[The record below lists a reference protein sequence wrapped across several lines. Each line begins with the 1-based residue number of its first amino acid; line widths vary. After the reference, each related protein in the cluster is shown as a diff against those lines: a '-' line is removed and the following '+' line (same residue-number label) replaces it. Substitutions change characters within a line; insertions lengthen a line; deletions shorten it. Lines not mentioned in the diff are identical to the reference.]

1 MDSAPVEVKPI
12 VSETGNLTGNVIMRR
27 QRGVVLLSVLL
38 VVALLSAITIRLV
51 SRHSL
56 NVAQSSHSIG
66 ADLTLGY
73 ALGAETFAK
82 QLLAVDE
89 LLTGKGVD
97 DLTETWAQPLA
108 PFPLEEYNNAFME
121 IQLRDLHSCF
131 NLNSLGNTDTAVGV
145 ENHARLKMLL
155 LNLALPEA
163 LADSWYDWVD
173 TDKNV
178 KDYGAEEGTYLLQD
192 PAYRAANQ
200 PAAHVTELAL
210 IADIE
215 PEQLSKLLPYVCVL
229 PNTELKLNVNTAS
242 MDVLNSLGTRRVP
255 ISEEPQQSTEPLTYK
270 NVSEFTVA
278 FPDLDSG
285 KTSMTVTSQYFELQ
299 TRVQIDGHITELTS
313 VLHREPGTGEIRV
326 ISRDLGKMFR
336 TRLQE
341 DES

>member
-1 MDSAPVEVKPI
+1 M
-12 VSETGNLTGNVIMRR
+12 NLTMNLTMNITMAR
-27 QRGVVLLSVLL
+27 QQGVVLLSVLL

-82 QLLAVDE
+82 QLLYMDE
-89 LLTGKGVD
+89 TLTGQGED
-97 DLTETWAQPLA
+97 NLTETWAQPLA

-131 NLNSLGNTDTAVGV
+131 NLNNLAHTDPAVR
-145 ENHARLKMLL
+145 ETNHARLKMLL
-155 LNLALPEA
+155 LNLGLPVA
-163 LADSWYDWVD
+163 LADAWEDWVD
-173 TDKNV
+173 DNDNV
-178 KDYGAEEGTYLLQD
+178 KGYGAEGGTYLLQD

-210 IADIE
+210 VAEIE
-215 PEQLSKLLPYVCVL
+215 PEQFARILPYVCVL
-229 PNTELKLNVNTAS
+229 PDTDSKLNVNTAS
-242 MDVLNSLGTRRVP
+242 TDVLNLFGTTPVP
-255 ISEEPQQSTEPLTYK
+255 ISEDPQPPTEPSTYK
-270 NVSEFTVA
+270 TVPEFLID
-278 FPDLDSG
+278 FPTLVSG
-285 KTSMTVTSQYFELQ
+285 KTAMTITSQYFELQ

-313 VLHREPGTGEIRV
+313 VLHREPGTGVMRV

-336 TRLQE
+336 TRLKE